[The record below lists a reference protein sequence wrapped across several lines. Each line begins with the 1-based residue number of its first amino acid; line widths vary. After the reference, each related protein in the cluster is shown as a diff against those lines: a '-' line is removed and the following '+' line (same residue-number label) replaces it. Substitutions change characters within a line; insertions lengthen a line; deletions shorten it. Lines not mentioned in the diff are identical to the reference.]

1 MTERTVL
8 TEQTIHE
15 AEERR
20 KEEENVKIALLFS
33 LLLLLI
39 CPFIFILPLLFLG
52 MWSRDYRRIPP
63 TRKRDIRRIWLFAF
77 LLTSS
82 SFTSFYILP
91 YAREYMGNF
100 LFWSIYYPFASPTT
114 DIILNS
120 ILFAIMG
127 VALPVGLAIPMRRA
141 LINKYGDE
149 NKLDENSMLI
159 PTKSG
164 NVIIDNINTGIM
176 VLGAPR
182 SGKTE
187 LIKTFIHHLIKHGGS
202 RKDYVWVIFDPKGDY
217 FKEFKDKRGRD
228 IYLSV
233 HSSNYGWN
241 IFREIDPKKVS
252 TDTLELAK
260 EIFQARRGGED
271 KFWMT
276 TAQQL
281 FSAFL
286 TVMYR
291 EGTKEGELPTNEDFR
306 DFINALDIKKA
317 YELLS
322 EHEDLRSVAEYI
334 NPKASKQASGV
345 WSNFYSHM
353 NEIFIGDFYKTW
365 GKPQMSIREY
375 VANPKGRKLFIEYD
389 VESGE
394 VVSPIFR
401 LLIDR
406 AIKYSFSPKNHYG
419 KDRKPRKKFFII
431 DEFQLIPPI
440 KKYQEL
446 VNFGRSYF
454 ITSVIGIQSIAQV
467 IEKYNRD
474 LTNAIVAGH
483 AYLFALRSYDK
494 ESTDLIRN
502 RIGKATAWQR
512 EATSKVVKGHST
524 YAGDR
529 YTITEYSPI
538 SEAHIRTMKPGE
550 CIIVT
555 PDGFREVKL
564 YLFRDA
570 KKIID
575 EELRRMISR
584 RRR

>member
-33 LLLLLI
+33 VLLLLFF
-39 CPFIFILPLLFLG
+39 PFVFILPLLTLAL
-52 MWSRDYRRIPP
+52 WTKDYRRIPP
-63 TRKRDIRRIWLFAF
+63 KRRKAKERSWIFVF
-77 LLTSS
+77 LLTST
-82 SFTSFYILP
+82 SFTSFFLLP
-91 YAREYMGNF
+91 YARAYIGDF
-100 LFWSIYYPFASPTT
+100 LFWGYFYPLSSPTT

-120 ILFAIMG
+120 ILFAITG
-127 VALPVGLAIPMRRA
+127 VVLPVGVAIPLRKKLRE
-141 LINKYGDE
+141 KYANE
-149 NKLDENSMLI
+149 NKLDEYSMIL
-159 PTKSG
+159 PTKNG
-164 NVIIDNINTGIM
+164 NFILDNINTGIM

-182 SGKTE
+182 GGKTE
-187 LIKTFIHHLIKHGGS
+187 LIKTFIYHLIRHGGS

-217 FKEFKDKRGRD
+217 FKAFGDKNRD

-233 HSSNYGWN
+233 HNSNYGWN

-260 EIFQARRGGED
+260 EIFQARKGGED

-291 EGTKEGELPTNEDFR
+291 EAIKEGKLPTNEDFR

-317 YELLS
+317 YEILN

-345 WSNFYSHM
+345 WSNFYSHL

-365 GKPQMSIREY
+365 GKPQISIREY
-375 VANPKGRKLFIEYD
+375 VANPRGRKLFIEYD

-406 AIKYSFSPKNHYG
+406 AIKYSFSPKNHHG
-419 KDRKPRKKFFII
+419 KDGKPRKKFFII

-483 AYLFALRSYDK
+483 AYLLAFRVYDK
-494 ESTDLIRN
+494 ESSDLIRN
-502 RIGKATAWQR
+502 RIGKSTAWQR
-512 EATSKVVKGHST
+512 EATSKVVKGHSV

-529 YTITEYSPI
+529 YSVTEYVPV
-538 SEAHIRTMKPGE
+538 SESKIRTLPTGT

-555 PDGFREVKL
+555 PDGFKEVKL
-564 YLFRDA
+564 YLFKDA
-570 KKIID
+570 QRIID
-575 EELRRMISR
+575 NELRSLKGGR
-584 RRR
+584 RH

>member
-8 TEQTIHE
+8 TEHTVHE

-20 KEEENVKIALLFS
+20 REEENLKIALLFS

-39 CPFIFILPLLFLG
+39 FPFVFLLPLLFLG
-52 MWSRDYRRIPP
+52 MWPKDYRRIPP
-63 TRKRDIRRIWLFAF
+63 RRRKAKERVWIFVF
-77 LLTSS
+77 LLTSF
-82 SFTSFYILP
+82 SFTSFFLLP
-91 YAREYMGNF
+91 YARAYVGNF
-100 LFWSIYYPFASPTT
+100 MFWSFFYPLSSPTT

-120 ILFAIMG
+120 ILFAITG
-127 VALPVGLAIPMRRA
+127 IALPVAIAIPLRSY
-141 LINKYGDE
+141 LVEKYGD
-149 NKLDENSMLI
+149 NQLDEYSMLL

-164 NVIIDNINTGIM
+164 TIVLDHINTGIM

-182 SGKTE
+182 GGKTE
-187 LIKTFIHHLIKHGGS
+187 LIKTFIYHLIRHGGS
-202 RKDYVWVIFDPKGDY
+202 RKDYVWIIFDPKGDY
-217 FKEFKDKRGRD
+217 YKEFGKKGD

-233 HSSNYGWN
+233 HGSNYGWN

-260 EIFQARRGGED
+260 EIFQARKTGED

-291 EGTKEGELPTNEDFR
+291 EAIKEGKIPTNEDFR

-317 YELLS
+317 YELLN
-322 EHEDLRSVAEYI
+322 EHEDLKSVAEYI

-345 WSNFYSHM
+345 WSNFYSHL

-375 VANPKGRKLFIEYD
+375 VANPRGRKLFIEYD
-389 VESGE
+389 VESGA

-419 KDRKPRKKFFII
+419 KDGKPRKKFFII

-483 AYLFALRSYDK
+483 AYLFAFRVYDK
-494 ESTDLIRN
+494 ESTELIRD
-502 RIGKATAWQR
+502 RIGKAMAWQR
-512 EATSKVVKGHST
+512 EATSKVVKGHSV

-529 YTITEYSPI
+529 YSVTEYVPV
-538 SEAHIRTMKPGE
+538 SESKIRTLPTGT

-555 PDGFREVKL
+555 PEGFKEVKL
-564 YLFRDA
+564 YLFKEA
-570 KKIID
+570 KRIID
-575 EELRRMISR
+575 EELRKMKSR